1 MRILR
6 AADYRVMPWKNGGGT
21 TTEIAV
27 SPDGAGLDDFDWRVS
42 MARVEDSGPFS
53 GFAGVDR
60 TLAVLEGEGIVL
72 DIAGRPPAEV
82 TAASAPLSFP
92 ADVPTSAALIS
103 GPITDLNVMTRRGR
117 AMHTVERLV
126 ISVPTD
132 IRPTSAMTLILPF
145 DGEVGVTGATSSRLG
160 PRDTLLLGPQAAKLR
175 LEPVRPTIVFV
186 VRIASLGQPHRQHN
200 D

>member
-6 AADYRVMPWKNGGGT
+6 AASYRVMPWKNGGGT
-21 TTEIAV
+21 TTEITV

-42 MARVEDSGPFS
+42 MARVESGGPFS

-82 TAASAPLSFP
+82 TGASAPLSFP
-92 ADVPTSAALIS
+92 ADVTTTAALIS

-117 AMHTVERLV
+117 ATHTVERLMV
-126 ISVPTD
+126 SAPTD
-132 IRPTSAMTLILPF
+132 IRPTTATTLILPL
-145 DGEVGVTGATSSRLG
+145 DGEVGVTDPTPSRLG
-160 PRDTLLLGPQAAKLR
+160 PRDTLVIGPDVAQLHV
-175 LEPVRPTIVFV
+175 EPVRPTTLFV
-186 VRIASLGQPHRQHN
+186 IRIASLG
-200 D
+200 

>member
-42 MARVEDSGPFS
+42 MARVEGSGPFS

-92 ADVPTSAALIS
+92 ADVPTTAALIS
-103 GPITDLNVMTRRGR
+103 GPITDLNVMTRRAR
-117 AMHTVERLV
+117 ATHTVERLV
-126 ISVPTD
+126 FSVPTD

-145 DGEVGVTGATSSRLG
+145 DGEVGLSGPTSSRLG
-160 PRDTLLLGPQAAKLR
+160 PLDTLLLGPQAKLR
-175 LEPVRPTIVFV
+175 VEPVRPTTVFV
-186 VRIASLGQPHRQHN
+186 IRIARLGQPHRQHN

>member
-42 MARVEDSGPFS
+42 MARVEGSGPFS

-92 ADVPTSAALIS
+92 ADVPTTAALIS
-103 GPITDLNVMTRRGR
+103 GPITDLNVMTRRAR
-117 AMHTVERLV
+117 ATHTVERLV
-126 ISVPTD
+126 FSVPTD

-145 DGEVGVTGATSSRLG
+145 DGEVGLSGPTSSRLG
-160 PRDTLLLGPQAAKLR
+160 PLDTLLLGRQAKLR
-175 LEPVRPTIVFV
+175 VEPVRPTTVFV
-186 VRIASLGQPHRQHN
+186 IRIARLGQPHRQHN

>member
-6 AADYRVMPWKNGGGT
+6 AADYRAMPWKNGGGT
-21 TTEIAV
+21 TTEITV

-42 MARVEDSGPFS
+42 MARVEGGGPFS

-72 DIAGRPPAEV
+72 DIAGQPPARL
-82 TAASAPLSFP
+82 TGASAPLSFP
-92 ADVPTSAALIS
+92 ADVPTTAALIS

-117 AMHTVERLV
+117 ATHTVERLLV
-126 ISVPTD
+126 SAPTD
-132 IRPTSAMTLILPF
+132 IRPTTATTLILPL
-145 DGEVGVTGATSSRLG
+145 DGEVGVTGPATAQLG
-160 PRDTLLLGPQAAKLR
+160 PRDTLLLSSEVTELR
-175 LEPVRPTIVFV
+175 LESARPTTVFV
-186 VRIASLGQPHRQHN
+186 IRISAP